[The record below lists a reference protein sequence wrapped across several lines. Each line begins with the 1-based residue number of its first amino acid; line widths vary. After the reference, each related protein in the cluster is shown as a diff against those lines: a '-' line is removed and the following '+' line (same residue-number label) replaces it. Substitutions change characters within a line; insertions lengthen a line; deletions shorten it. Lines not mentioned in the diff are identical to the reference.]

1 MRRLFTILFVLAGFW
16 ASAQAPEVINYQ
28 TIVRADD
35 GTPLGEQSMD
45 FKISIL
51 EGSSTGATA
60 YAEEH
65 LGVST
70 NANGLVS
77 LKIGLGALI
86 SGDFSTIDWGN
97 GAHFI
102 KLEARQNGTPSYN
115 LMGIEQ
121 FASVPYALYSKTTAT
136 SEFSWQHNGDNIY
149 YMDGNV
155 GIKTDNPT
163 EALTVGT
170 NNRISLSTYKNSL
183 TYGAVMNLR
192 WTTADAKPGIHW
204 KDNNGLSKVALSA
217 YDYETYPSIEAKKFS
232 IATTNASGQL
242 VERFNVPYGS
252 DDVDI
257 SISNSNLLLT
267 NGNLLQVGT
276 EESSGLASYYGDVF
290 VHGTKKVGIGDK
302 DWEAQG
308 TWDNAQLE
316 IYRAN
321 SNVELLIHDDAGTN
335 EVGLHLRSGE
345 NDWTVVHDGSFNI
358 KHEGANF
365 FKITSDGDVG
375 IDVDEPIAKLDV
387 NGNINVSSG
396 FGYLVGGSGKGAY
409 LPTTETLNNG
419 DIAGMN
425 PVNGNIRKFQAGDI
439 FMGVVSNQAGF
450 IENYAKGRE
459 KDASY
464 ALIILKGQTEAD
476 MSQLNIQGRLVYTLD
491 GQQIGVLLNNN
502 KIYIK

>member
-1 MRRLFTILFVLAGFW
+1 MKRLFTIVFVLIGFW
-16 ASAQAPEVINYQ
+16 VSAQAPEMINYQ
-28 TIVRADD
+28 TIMRADD
-35 GTPLGEQSMD
+35 GTPLSETSMD
-45 FKISIL
+45 VKISIL
-51 EGSSTGATA
+51 EGSATGSTV
-60 YAEEH
+60 YSEEH
-65 LGVST
+65 MGTST
-70 NANGLVS
+70 NANGLLT

-86 SGDFSTIDWGN
+86 SGDFNTIDWGN
-97 GAHFI
+97 GAHYI
-102 KLEARQNGTPSYN
+102 KIEARENGTPSYN

-121 FASVPYALYSKTTAT
+121 FASVPYALFSKNTAT

-163 EALTVGT
+163 EALTLGT
-170 NNRISLSTYKNSL
+170 NNRIQLSTVKNSL
-183 TYGAVMNLR
+183 SYGAVMNLR
-192 WTTADAKPGIHW
+192 WTAADAKPGIHW
-204 KDNNGLSKVALSA
+204 QDNNGLSKVALSA
-217 YDYETYPSIEAKKFS
+217 YDYESYPNIEAKKFS
-232 IATTNASGQL
+232 IATTNTTGQL
-242 VERFNVPYGS
+242 IERFNVPYGS
-252 DDVDI
+252 NDVDV
-257 SISNSNLLLT
+257 SITNSNLKLM

-290 VHGTKKVGIGDK
+290 VHGTKKIGIGDK
-302 DWEAQG
+302 DWESQG

-316 IYRAN
+316 LYRAN

-335 EVGLHLRSGE
+335 QVGIHLRSGE
-345 NDWTVVHDGSFNI
+345 NDWKIVHDGNFNI
-358 KHEGANF
+358 IHEGANF

-396 FGYLVGGSGKGAY
+396 YGYLVGGSGKGAY
-409 LPTTETLNNG
+409 LPTSEALVSG

-425 PVNGNIRKFQAGDI
+425 PNDGNIRKYQAGDV
-439 FMGVVSNQAGF
+439 FMGIVNTQAGF

-459 KDASY
+459 KDASF
-464 ALIILKGQTEAD
+464 ALIISKGQTEAN
-476 MSQLNIQGRLVYTLD
+476 MSQLQVQGRMVYTTD